1 MADSSISQAIES
13 SGFCCA
19 EEVEKRQVMKAGSGQ
34 SVDLDYAQSN
44 LNILFY
50 RKLKRNYLYRF
61 TPTT

>member
-1 MADSSISQAIES
+1 MAESSIPQIIES
-13 SGFCCA
+13 CGFCCA
-19 EEVEKRQVMKAGSGQ
+19 EDVRELQVMKAGSGQ

-61 TPTT
+61 TPTI

>member
-1 MADSSISQAIES
+1 MAESSIPQIIES
-13 SGFCCA
+13 CGFCSA
-19 EEVEKRQVMKAGSGQ
+19 EDVRELQVMKAGSGQ